1 MPLDFVAVLSSYQFA
16 SWLEPTIWHF
26 SQFTWKLGRQCGFFY
41 ESSQAMLEDEHPD
54 WLDPISHC
62 PLATM
67 EPLEDYEE
75 DCENAPEEIQ
85 KEIDENRRA
94 WANCKDS

>member
-1 MPLDFVAVLSSYQFA
+1 MAWAYNSTFLLTVYLETGPAAISDFPQ
-16 SWLEPTIWHF
+16 
-26 SQFTWKLGRQCGFFY
+26 

-94 WANCKDS
+94 WANCKDSWLVWVVL

>member
-1 MPLDFVAVLSSYQFA
+1 MMPLGFYLLVVAFLSCSYQFA
-16 SWLEPTIWHF
+16 SWLGP
-26 SQFTWKLGRQCGFFY
+26 R
-41 ESSQAMLEDEHPD
+41 QAMLEDEHPD
-54 WLDPISHC
+54 WLDPITHC

>member
-1 MPLDFVAVLSSYQFA
+1 
-16 SWLEPTIWHF
+16 
-26 SQFTWKLGRQCGFFY
+26 
-41 ESSQAMLEDEHPD
+41 MLEDEHPD
-54 WLDPISHC
+54 WLDPITHC

-94 WANCKDS
+94 WANCKDSWLVWVVSLCSWIWNFTWFSNLFQSKFV

>member
-1 MPLDFVAVLSSYQFA
+1 MPLDFVAVLSWLYQFA
-16 SWLEPTIWHF
+16 SWLEPTIRHF
-26 SQFTWKLGRQCGFFY
+26 F
-41 ESSQAMLEDEHPD
+41 SQAMLEDEHPD

-94 WANCKDS
+94 WANCKDSWLVWVVL